1 MTLWFSVLC
10 LPVLVSADIILALC
24 QPDRLCAA
32 RPPKGAGSAMLPA
45 LTTLVPA
52 VCCGVLTCATWDIC
66 AGTPVPVVTA
76 LMSSAGDG
84 VNTLVSALILAT
96 ALASRNVCLC
106 DGIIAFHSVC
116 GLVVL

>member
-1 MTLWFSVLC
+1 MTLWFSVLS
-10 LPVLVSADIILALC
+10 LPVLVSADIIMALC
-24 QPDRLCAA
+24 HPARLCAA
-32 RPPKGAGSAMLPA
+32 RPPKGTGSAMLPA

-84 VNTLVSALILAT
+84 INTLVSALILAA
-96 ALASRNVCLC
+96 ALACRNVCLC
-106 DGIIAFHSVC
+106 EGVIAFHSE
-116 GLVVL
+116 GGM

>member
-1 MTLWFSVLC
+1 MILWFSVVC
-10 LPVLVSADIILALC
+10 LPVLVSADTIMALC
-24 QPDRLCAA
+24 HPDRLCAA
-32 RPPKGAGSAMLPA
+32 RPPKGAESAMLPA

-84 VNTLVSALILAT
+84 VNTLVSALILAA
-96 ALASRNVCLC
+96 ALACRNVCLC
-106 DGIIAFHSVC
+106 EGVIAFHSE
-116 GLVVL
+116 GGM